1 MAADGRGIV
10 AEQSSRRRWFAF
22 AVLCGMQTMIV
33 IDVSIV
39 TVALPSIQRDL
50 DIDQSR
56 LSWVINAYTI
66 RFGGLLLLAGRL
78 GDLIGRKTVFI
89 AGVAAFT
96 GASALSGLAWSQ
108 EVLIATRFFQGV
120 GAGLAYAVAI
130 GVVITLFT
138 EPRERGRA
146 LGLVGFA
153 QAAGASAGI
162 VLGGVISHA
171 MSWHWVFYVN
181 VPIGIVASALAV
193 RLIPRDRGLGLRA
206 GLDVAG
212 AALATA
218 GLMLG
223 AYAVVAVGDHG
234 WNSPHALV
242 GLASLAL
249 LGGFVLRQATARVPL
264 IPLAFLRNRTLA
276 GGNIIH
282 ILTTAST
289 VPFTILIALYF
300 QQVAGYSPVDAA
312 FSLMPLAIAS
322 ALTSLTLYPRLAAR
336 FGSRSLLVTGL
347 TAVTCGL
354 LLATR
359 LPTDPLYAVDILPAI
374 TLVGAGSGIVMP
386 AVIATSMTVPDL
398 RDAGLASGVAATS
411 GTVGDTAGIVTL
423 TTAAAA
429 HTATLLSG
437 GSQPVPALNDGFR
450 LAFGIAA
457 ALAALAA
464 AMASLVLRRHAPLS
478 TSVPR

>member
-1 MAADGRGIV
+1 
-10 AEQSSRRRWFAF
+10 
-22 AVLCGMQTMIV
+22 MQTMIV

-39 TVALPSIQRDL
+39 TVALPTIQRDL
-50 DIDQSR
+50 DIDQSH

-66 RFGGLLLLAGRL
+66 GFGGLLLLAGRL

-162 VLGGVISHA
+162 ILGGAISHA

-181 VPIGIVASALAV
+181 
-193 RLIPRDRGLGLRA
+193 
-206 GLDVAG
+206 
-212 AALATA
+212 
-218 GLMLG
+218 
-223 AYAVVAVGDHG
+223 
-234 WNSPHALV
+234 
-242 GLASLAL
+242 
-249 LGGFVLRQATARVPL
+249 
-264 IPLAFLRNRTLA
+264 
-276 GGNIIH
+276 
-282 ILTTAST
+282 
-289 VPFTILIALYF
+289 
-300 QQVAGYSPVDAA
+300 AGYSPLDAA

-322 ALTSLTLYPRLAAR
+322 ALTSLTLYPRLATR
-336 FGSRSLLVTGL
+336 FASRSLLVNGL
-347 TAVTCGL
+347 TAVTGGL

-411 GTVGDTAGIVTL
+411 GMVGDTAGIVIL

-437 GSQPVPALNDGFR
+437 GSQPLPALNDGFHV
-450 LAFGIAA
+450 AFGIAA

-464 AMASLVLRRHAPLS
+464 AIASLLLRRHAPLS
-478 TSVPR
+478 TPVPR